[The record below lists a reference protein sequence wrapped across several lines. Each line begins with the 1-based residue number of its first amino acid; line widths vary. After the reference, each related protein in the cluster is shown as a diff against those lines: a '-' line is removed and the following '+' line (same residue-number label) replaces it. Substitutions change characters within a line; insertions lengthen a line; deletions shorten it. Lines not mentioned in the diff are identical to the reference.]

1 MKKII
6 KPLTILVL
14 PFFLLS
20 SAKGE
25 DLKKVAQTG
34 LQFLKVD
41 MLASAAAMGGAFT
54 MAGKGANAMFYN
66 PAGMSTTESGFD
78 LVTSNTS
85 WIADI
90 NYIAAG
96 IARSFGNLGTVGVSF
111 VTSDYGDIQG
121 TRLDASTADGY
132 VETDIGN
139 VNSQAIGISY
149 ARILTDKFRVG
160 GQVKFTSQAL
170 GANLMP
176 EGETKNNEVSGL
188 AYDFGT
194 IFYPGF
200 KSLAFGMSIRNFSPQ
215 YKYEEEAFELPLT
228 FNIGTSVNLFDFVNG
243 PSNSALLIAVDAV
256 HPRDYSERVHVGA
269 EYLFADLLAV
279 RAGYKTNYDEEAL
292 SMGFGVKYAVGGI
305 GLRIDYSYS
314 QLGAFDGVS
323 RITIGGSF

>member
-14 PFFLLS
+14 PFFLLP

-121 TRLDASTADGY
+121 TRLDASSADGY

-215 YKYEEEAFELPLT
+215 YKYEDEAFELPLT

-314 QLGAFDGVS
+314 QLGSFDGVS

>member
-14 PFFLLS
+14 PFFLLP

-121 TRLDASTADGY
+121 TRLDASSADGY

-194 IFYPGF
+194 IFHPGF

-215 YKYEEEAFELPLT
+215 YKYEDEAFELPLT
-228 FNIGTSVNLFDFVNG
+228 FNIGTSINLFDFVNG
-243 PSNSALLIAVDAV
+243 PSNSVLLIAVDAV
-256 HPRDYSERVHVGA
+256 HPRDYSERVHFGA

-314 QLGAFDGVS
+314 QLGSFDGVS

>member
-14 PFFLLS
+14 AFFLLP

-54 MAGKGANAMFYN
+54 MAGKGADAMFYN

-121 TRLDASTADGY
+121 TRLDASSADGY

-160 GQVKFTSQAL
+160 GQVKFASQAL

-194 IFYPGF
+194 IFHPGF

-215 YKYEEEAFELPLT
+215 YKYEDEAFELPLT
-228 FNIGTSVNLFDFVNG
+228 FNIGTSINLFDFVNG
-243 PSNSALLIAVDAV
+243 PSNSVLLIAVDAV

-292 SMGFGVKYAVGGI
+292 SMGFGVNYAVGGI

-314 QLGAFDGVS
+314 QLGSFDGVS

>member
-121 TRLDASTADGY
+121 TRLDASTAAGY

-215 YKYEEEAFELPLT
+215 FKYEEEAFELPLT
-228 FNIGTSVNLFDFVNG
+228 FNIGTSINLFDFVNG
-243 PSNSALLIAVDAV
+243 PSNSVLLIAVDAV
-256 HPRDYSERVHVGA
+256 HPRDYTERVHVGA

>member
-14 PFFLLS
+14 SFFLLP

-66 PAGMSTTESGFD
+66 PAGMSGTESGFD

-160 GQVKFTSQAL
+160 GQVKFASQAL

>member
-1 MKKII
+1 MKIII

-54 MAGKGANAMFYN
+54 MAGTGANAMFYN
-66 PAGMSTTESGFD
+66 PAGMSGTESGFD

>member
-14 PFFLLS
+14 PFFLLP

-66 PAGMSTTESGFD
+66 PAGMSATESGFD

-160 GQVKFTSQAL
+160 GQVKFASQAL

>member
-1 MKKII
+1 MKIII

-54 MAGKGANAMFYN
+54 MAGTGANAMFYN
-66 PAGMSTTESGFD
+66 PAGMSGTESGFD

-160 GQVKFTSQAL
+160 GQVKFASQAL

-194 IFYPGF
+194 IFYPGL

-215 YKYEEEAFELPLT
+215 FKYEEEAFELPLT

-243 PSNSALLIAVDAV
+243 PSSSALLIAVDAV

>member
-14 PFFLLS
+14 PFFLLP